1 MIDIIL
7 YNIDNGYERTYP
19 KDSNIN
25 TEYEVDPRDLVI
37 ENFNIED
44 DNFRNYYA
52 NKYIEFITYK
62 SNMALYCFF
71 KPTELSRGNDGHG
84 GVIAIPSDTDISG
97 VELVELI
104 KKMRKELDRGIINE
118 EELDNIKRDYGI
130 CNGSK
135 CKNSWDNKKYAF
147 QIYSDYSQI
156 RDNMFSACYTSYK
169 AVFILDEDN
178 KLLKGDVKKLDNN
191 IIKNN
196 CEEQEAGSSEENPE
210 ETEKGKLLHYF
221 IMLLIVSCFS
231 IFGFFAGKIITQE
244 KDEIY
249 YSAQIDSL
257 KQDCWVRDTT
267 IMQLEKK
274 IDSLDNIIIGNSS
287 NLSVIKELKRENN
300 KLQADLNRKKTE
312 ISNLNDTIQYFKNRI
327 KVLQ

>member
-7 YNIDNGYERTYP
+7 YNINNGYERTYP
-19 KDSNIN
+19 KDSNI
-25 TEYEVDPRDLVI
+25 EYEVDPRDLVI
-37 ENFNIED
+37 ENFNTEN
-44 DNFRNYYA
+44 DNFSNYYA

-71 KPTELSRGNDGHG
+71 KPTKLSRGNDGHG

-118 EELDNIKRDYGI
+118 EELNSIKRDYGI

-178 KLLKGDVKKLDNN
+178 KFLSSGVEKLDNH
-191 IIKNN
+191 IIKNY
-196 CEEQEAGSSEENPE
+196 CEEQETGSSEENPE
-210 ETEKGKLLHYF
+210 ETKKVKLLHYF
-221 IMLLIVSCFS
+221 IMLLIMSCFS
-231 IFGFFAGKIITQE
+231 MFGFFAGKIITQE
-244 KDEIY
+244 KNEIH

-257 KQDCWVRDTT
+257 KQECSDRDTT
-267 IMQLEKK
+267 IMQLEKE
-274 IDSLDNIIIGNSS
+274 IDILKSNSS
-287 NLSVIKELKRENN
+287 NQSEIDKLKRKNK
-300 KLQADLNRKKTE
+300 KLQNDLNNEKKAKKSLEDTVRDLKNE
-312 ISNLNDTIQYFKNRI
+312 IDILNSRIQK
-327 KVLQ
+327 